1 MGDAEDFWPPME
13 DVEDAKSPVVL
24 LRKQAEALTDK
35 SGHRL
40 RGRVS
45 TATIRLGNAALEA
58 MHIDPYGPNRDTFT
72 HVFSIEVPALD
83 DYRYNLFSVSH
94 GLEGYPVVHEKED
107 GEWQALANAEE
118 FTNWLKQT
126 LSSEKTRR
134 VLRTLREQAGKESQ
148 QGFGEMRYS

>member
-45 TATIRLGNAALEA
+45 TATIRLPNSALRNCILIRTA
-58 MHIDPYGPNRDTFT
+58 QIA
-72 HVFSIEVPALD
+72 I
-83 DYRYNLFSVSH
+83 
-94 GLEGYPVVHEKED
+94 
-107 GEWQALANAEE
+107 
-118 FTNWLKQT
+118 
-126 LSSEKTRR
+126 LSLMCSR
-134 VLRTLREQAGKESQ
+134 
-148 QGFGEMRYS
+148 